1 MEIEVMDLRVQKTR
15 RSIINAFLELRARK
29 ALEKITVKEPC
40 ERAEINKA
48 TFYLHFKDIY
58 DLSDFLENEIA
69 QKAAASIASDV
80 PLTTSEIVKRMCPS
94 YVDQKSLID
103 IVFSGKQAG
112 DFVRCVEKS
121 TTEAMYGIHPEWRGD
136 LAWSTRL
143 SFSIH
148 GAFNAYLQNA
158 PADAGAVLDLVAEM
172 CDTITNVPLDPSRA
186 SVPLEPSREIV

>member
-1 MEIEVMDLRVQKTR
+1 MDLRVQKTR
-15 RSIINAFLELRARK
+15 RSIINAFLELRAKK
-29 ALEKITVKEPC
+29 ALEKITVKELC
-40 ERAEINKA
+40 EKAEINKA

-80 PLTTSEIVKRMCPS
+80 PLKAGEMAKRMCLA
-94 YVDQKSLID
+94 YTDQQSLID

-121 TTEAMYGIHPEWRGD
+121 TTEAMYRIHPEWRGD

-143 SFSIH
+143 SFCIH

-172 CDTITNVPLDPSRA
+172 CDTITTNVPYN
-186 SVPLEPSREIV
+186 